1 MKKISVIII
10 CLVALCG
17 MTFVVSKANVSDLG
31 KWGDYLSNISKENPG
46 NGKYSV
52 VLDGTLKDIH
62 VEFKDIYESGEDA
75 LITNDSIEKAEK
87 YYVSAGVS
95 EKKAHIEAIKYVEE
109 EQALYVKAISEGYDV
124 NEKEIDEYVDNMKD
138 TVNSAEN
145 KEDIKKVIDE
155 FDSEDAFWDYQRIV
169 AKTDLPIINY
179 TKALEKQYRKE
190 HVNDED
196 VDEGWNK
203 EYESIK
209 SKLVKEQKYKKVRLS
224 RDIKNAFV
232 VN

>member
-31 KWGDYLSNISKENPG
+31 KWGDYLSSISKENPS

-87 YYVSAGVS
+87 YYTSAGVS

-109 EQALYVKAISEGYDV
+109 EQALYVKAIAEGYDV

-155 FDSEDAFWDYQRIV
+155 FDSEDDFWDYQRIV

>member
-1 MKKISVIII
+1 MFVASIIND
-10 CLVALCG
+10 
-17 MTFVVSKANVSDLG
+17 K
-31 KWGDYLSNISKENPG
+31 
-46 NGKYSV
+46 
-52 VLDGTLKDIH
+52 
-62 VEFKDIYESGEDA
+62 
-75 LITNDSIEKAEK
+75 TNDSIEKAEK
-87 YYVSAGVS
+87 YYTSAGVS

-109 EQALYVKAISEGYDV
+109 EQALYVKAIAEGYDV

-138 TVNSAEN
+138 TVNSADN

-155 FDSEDAFWDYQRIV
+155 FDSEDDFWDYQRIV